1 MKHIFLAFLT
11 SVCSLDLAAQTAPM
25 PADTLNLADQEV
37 NVLFGTQK
45 YGRFVGNTS
54 SIKGDDLTTY
64 PALMVN
70 EALAGRLPGLFMM
83 QNNGEPGENSFTS
96 YIRRKCKEDNITL

>member
-1 MKHIFLAFLT
+1 MKHIFLAFLA
-11 SVCSLDLAAQTAPM
+11 SVCSLDMAAQTIPM

-45 YGRFVGNTS
+45 YGRFVGNMN

-70 EALAGRLPGLFMM
+70 EALAD
-83 QNNGEPGENSFTS
+83 
-96 YIRRKCKEDNITL
+96 RKSVV